1 MQHLDGEQ
9 QVHVLLQTC
18 ACGCV
23 RTFVLAI
30 GRCLL
35 SQQARP
41 QPWHPSAHFP
51 LSFLPS
57 PASFFIN
64 FLIIVFIIIPS
75 NHRFSLLLTPL
86 SPFLSLLT
94 DFTHRSSFLC
104 CRESGVARFEIGL
117 NDRQN
122 ACKHKQMFLKS
133 YVLINTSTRP
143 DKFNAHSNNKHPC
156 KPRKHRT
163 KDVCANRKLS
173 CVIIL
178 CHIFL
183 RRKVFQHLQV
193 SCTFETVSWC

>member
-1 MQHLDGEQ
+1 MVNSRYMCVQEGICAFTN
-9 QVHVLLQTC
+9 VR

-23 RTFVLAI
+23 RTFVLVI

-35 SQQARP
+35 SQQAWP

-86 SPFLSLLT
+86 SPFLSLFT
-94 DFTHRSSFLC
+94 DFTHRSSSTPVLC
-104 CRESGVARFEIGL
+104 CCESGVARLEIGL

-122 ACKHKQMFLKS
+122 ACKHKQMFLKP

-143 DKFNAHSNNKHPC
+143 DKCNAQSNNKHPF

-163 KDVCANRKLS
+163 KDVCENQRTKLKEEGVVCNYS
-173 CVIIL
+173 
-178 CHIFL
+178 
-183 RRKVFQHLQV
+183 
-193 SCTFETVSWC
+193 E